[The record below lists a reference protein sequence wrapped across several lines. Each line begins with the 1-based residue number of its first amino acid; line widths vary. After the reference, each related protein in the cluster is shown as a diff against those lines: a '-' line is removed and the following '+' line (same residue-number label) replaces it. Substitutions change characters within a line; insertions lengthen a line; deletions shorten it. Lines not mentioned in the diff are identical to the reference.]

1 MNERW
6 RKYLIGVLAA
16 GFLAAVAVQW
26 VMRREVPLED
36 GVPWPSGQKIRGWEA
51 VFMGVACLGGAGYL
65 FARFYLES
73 SVRGTRALEVTM
85 LLQVGALMV
94 FIVGVGV
101 ALWFGFRP

>member
-1 MNERW
+1 
-6 RKYLIGVLAA
+6 
-16 GFLAAVAVQW
+16 
-26 VMRREVPLED
+26 
-36 GVPWPSGQKIRGWEA
+36 
-51 VFMGVACLGGAGYL
+51 MGVACLGGAGYL

-85 LLQVGALMV
+85 LLQVGALVV